1 MALTYRKPRTLRK
14 IYKPSTTR
22 KPRANLAKYR
32 YSKKKYSQRPS
43 RFRGGTTRQLMQTK
57 YVTKALSQVAETF
70 YNPLASVVDSSINGS
85 TNSADVKFKG
95 LTIGQ
100 TVPSHLTGYTA
111 LNGMDFSSA
120 NGKYVYVRRGQALI
134 TIEMDSTANSDS
146 LTYVRLI
153 MFKNKRQAEPAGTIA
168 DPNTSL
174 FLNNDGTFFGHSST
188 VFEDKLA
195 MNAPLNKQSFIIYRD
210 HKMILSNPRITPDGD
225 RAYSGKYPVM
235 KQFKFNMP
243 FYIKAMLKGDG
254 TPGDIDYHWNIVAY
268 VTTQNGAGTPTDCT
282 MSLNNHLVTW
292 TDI

>member
-1 MALTYRKPRTLRK
+1 MALTYTKKPRTYRR
-14 IYKPSTTR
+14 TT
-22 KPRANLAKYR
+22 KPRTTLA
-32 YSKKKYSQRPS
+32 KKKYFKSRYPARPS
-43 RFRGGTTRQLMQTK
+43 RFRGGTKRQLMQTK

-70 YNPLASVVDSSINGS
+70 YNPMAAVVDSSINGS

-95 LTIGQ
+95 LTVGQ

-111 LNGMDFSSA
+111 LNGMDFSTA
-120 NGKYVYVRRGQALI
+120 NGKYVYLKKGQALI

-153 MFKNKRQAEPAGTIA
+153 MYKNKRTAEPAGTIA
-168 DPNTSL
+168 NPNTSL

-195 MNAPLNKQSFIIYRD
+195 MNSLLNKQNFIIYRD

-235 KQFKFNMP
+235 KQFRFNMP
-243 FYIKAMLKGDG
+243 FYIKTALKTDG
-254 TPGDIDYHWNIVAY
+254 TPSDVDYHWNIVAY

-282 MSLNNHLVTW
+282 MSLNNHLCTW

>member
-1 MALTYRKPRTLRK
+1 MALTAPPTKSRKMTTRKNRSTRK
-14 IYKPSTTR
+14 IYKP
-22 KPRANLAKYR
+22 R
-32 YSKKKYSQRPS
+32 YAQRPS
-43 RFRGGTTRQLMQTK
+43 RFRGGTQSQLRQTK
-57 YVTKALSQVAETF
+57 YVTRALSQVAETF

-85 TNSADVKFKG
+85 TNSGDVKFKG
-95 LTIGQ
+95 LTVGQ

-111 LNGMDFSSA
+111 LNGMDFSTA
-120 NGKYVYVRRGQALI
+120 NGKYVYLKKGQALI
-134 TIEMDSTANSDS
+134 TIEMDSTATADS

-153 MFKNKRQAEPAGTIA
+153 MFKNKRAVSPAGSTA

-174 FLNNDGTFFGHSST
+174 FLNNDGTFFGHSSSN
-188 VFEDKLA
+188 FEDKLA
-195 MNAPLNKQSFIIYRD
+195 MNSLLNKQNFIIYRD

-235 KQFKFNMP
+235 KQFKFDMP
-243 FYIKAMLKGDG
+243 FYKKTALKGDN
-254 TPGDIDYHWNIVAY
+254 TPSDVDYHWNIVAY